1 MGECAR
7 NRPLSGRQ
15 ARKHPVETAF
25 SAALPP
31 RAEAPDEQGWLTAA
45 RRGEPWA
52 LEQLYQCHQ
61 PQVFA
66 LCYRLLERV
75 EDAEDAVQATFVRA
89 FRALPRFRG
98 DSTARTW
105 LYRIATNEA
114 LGILRQ
120 RREWPSLDE
129 GSVSFPDRAA
139 SVVERLAVRAA
150 MARLAP
156 DHRAIL
162 ALRLWED
169 LSYTEI
175 AAVLGISL
183 PAVKMRLSRAR
194 AEFRKYYEDK

>member
-1 MGECAR
+1 M
-7 NRPLSGRQ
+7 
-15 ARKHPVETAF
+15 ETAF

-31 RAEAPDEQGWLTAA
+31 RAEGQDEPGWLAAA

-52 LEQLYQCHQ
+52 LEQLYQSHQ
-61 PQVFA
+61 PPIYA
-66 LCYRLLERV
+66 LCYRLLERA

-114 LGILRQ
+114 LGILR
-120 RREWPSLDE
+120 RRRDAVPVEELIDS
-129 GSVSFPDRAA
+129 SPDSA
-139 SVVERLAVRAA
+139 SRVVERLAVRAA
-150 MARLAP
+150 LARLTP

-162 ALRLWED
+162 VLRLWEE

-175 AAVLGISL
+175 AAVLGLSL
-183 PAVKMRLSRAR
+183 PAVKMRLNRAR
-194 AEFRKYYEDK
+194 AEFRKYYEDTP

>member
-1 MGECAR
+1 
-7 NRPLSGRQ
+7 
-15 ARKHPVETAF
+15 VETAF
-25 SAALPP
+25 SAPLPP
-31 RAEAPDEQGWLTAA
+31 RAEAPDEASWLPAA

-52 LEQLYQCHQ
+52 LERLYHCYQ
-61 PQVFA
+61 PQVYA
-66 LCYRLLERV
+66 LCFRLLERA

-114 LGILRQ
+114 LGILR
-120 RREWPSLDE
+120 RRRDSSPLEDGTVSL
-129 GSVSFPDRAA
+129 PDRSA

-150 MARLAP
+150 LARLSP

-162 ALRLWED
+162 VLRLWQD

-183 PAVKMRLSRAR
+183 PAVKMRLNRAR
-194 AEFRKYYEDK
+194 AEFRKYYEDDD